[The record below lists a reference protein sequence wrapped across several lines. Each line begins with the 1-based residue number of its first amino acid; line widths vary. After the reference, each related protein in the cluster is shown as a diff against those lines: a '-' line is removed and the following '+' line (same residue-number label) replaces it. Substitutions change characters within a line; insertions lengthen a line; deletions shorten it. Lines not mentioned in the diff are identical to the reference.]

1 MPDLK
6 LPRPTDAEIEILKV
20 LWRRGPSTVR
30 EVFDALSERRGTG
43 YTTVLK
49 LMQIMAEK
57 GLVTRDETARAH
69 LYAPAHE
76 EGETQSRLVG
86 DLVRKAFDGSARN
99 LVLHALSTERA
110 SKEELSEIRQMLD
123 ELERRKLSRTR
134 DS

>member
-1 MPDLK
+1 MPK
-6 LPRPTDAEIEILKV
+6 REPPRPTDAELEILKV
-20 LWRRGPSTVR
+20 IWRRGPSTVR
-30 EVFDALSERRGTG
+30 EVFDALSGTRGTG

-69 LYAPAHE
+69 RYEAAHE

-99 LVLHALSTERA
+99 LVLHALSAERA

-123 ELERRKLSRTR
+123 ELERRKR
-134 DS
+134 